1 MEYIAILMN
10 IGLKRAISLK
20 IQENRTEPKLKGNT
34 IGNKGGK
41 AAIIRIL
48 SSYFIVIRIICFI
61 QDTYTYYRYG

>member
-1 MEYIAILMN
+1 MEYIAILVT

-41 AAIIRIL
+41 AATIGIL
-48 SSYFIVIRIICFI
+48 SSYCNSNNLLYSRHIHLL
-61 QDTYTYYRYG
+61 